1 VRLPGLD
8 KAIVADRK
16 IVGYLL
22 ANTHPIGRHKALWL
36 LGFGFGVEDSEALVA
51 ALKLHANDHE
61 FARIEDSPFG
71 KRYVIEGRLMTPDGR
86 NPLER

>member
-16 IVGYLL
+16 LIRYLL

-36 LGFGFGVEDSEALVA
+36 VGFGFGVDASEALAA
-51 ALKLHANDHE
+51 ALKLHATDHE
-61 FARIEDSPFG
+61 VARVEDSLFG
-71 KRYVIEGRLMTPDGR
+71 KRSFESAGRM
-86 NPLER
+86 